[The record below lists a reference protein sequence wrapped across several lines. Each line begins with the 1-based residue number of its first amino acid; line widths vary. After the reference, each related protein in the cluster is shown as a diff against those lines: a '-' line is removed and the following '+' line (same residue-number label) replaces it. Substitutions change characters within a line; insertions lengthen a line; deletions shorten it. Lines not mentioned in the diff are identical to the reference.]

1 MKPKLVL
8 KIVKLPPY
16 SIAVQV
22 AEQDEELRNK
32 NGATPLILCPSSE
45 NRIQVRSAHVITVL
59 YGNLCVRG
67 VIRDNDLFWDHINF
81 ESAEERDEW
90 LRKLQ
95 NSLDYINGSGEK
107 EVAAPLEIEVLK

>member
-16 SIAVQV
+16 SLAIQV

-32 NGATPLILCPSSE
+32 NDSAQLVLCPSSE
-45 NRIQVRSAHVITVL
+45 NRLQVNSRYGLAAMHGKLYVL
-59 YGNLCVRG
+59 G
-67 VIRDNDLFWDHINF
+67 VIRDHDLCWDHVNF
-81 ESAEERDEW
+81 KSAEERDEW

>member
-8 KIVKLPPY
+8 NIVKLPPY
-16 SIAVQV
+16 SVAVQV

-32 NGATPLILCPSSE
+32 DAATTTVICPESCDRLFVKSVSS
-45 NRIQVRSAHVITVL
+45 IVVL
-59 YGNLCVRG
+59 YSKLCVRG
-67 VIRDNDLFWDHINF
+67 ARAGDLNWDHINF

>member
-16 SIAVQV
+16 SIGVQV
-22 AEQDEELRNK
+22 AEQDEELRDN
-32 NGATPLILCPSSE
+32 NNATPLILCPSSE
-45 NRIQVRSAHVITVL
+45 NRLQVNSRYCLAATHGKLWVL
-59 YGNLCVRG
+59 GVTRDHDLC
-67 VIRDNDLFWDHINF
+67 WDHVNF
-81 ESAEERDEW
+81 KSAEERDEW

>member
-8 KIVKLPPY
+8 NIVKLPPY
-16 SIAVQV
+16 SVAVQV

-32 NGATPLILCPSSE
+32 NTVTSLVLCPSSE
-45 NRIQVRSAHVITVL
+45 NRLQVRSGYVITAL
-59 YGNLCVRG
+59 YGKLCVRG
-67 VIRDNDLFWDHINF
+67 AIRAHDLCWDHVNF
-81 ESAEERDEW
+81 KSAEERDEW

>member
-8 KIVKLPPY
+8 NIVKLPP
-16 SIAVQV
+16 SSLAIQV
-22 AEQDEELRNK
+22 AEQDEELRN
-32 NGATPLILCPSSE
+32 NNDSAPLVLCPSSE
-45 NRIQVRSAHVITVL
+45 NRLQVNSRYVITAL
-59 YGNLCVRG
+59 YGKLCVRG
-67 VIRDNDLFWDHINF
+67 VIRDNDLCWDHINF

>member
-22 AEQDEELRNK
+22 AEQDEELRNQHVSK
-32 NGATPLILCPSSE
+32 YKVICPRSCDCLNVISAGAPLAIIDCLYIRGATS
-45 NRIQVRSAHVITVL
+45 NSAL
-59 YGNLCVRG
+59 NWGLM
-67 VIRDNDLFWDHINF
+67 NF
-81 ESAEERDEW
+81 KSAEERDEW
-90 LRKLQ
+90 SRKLQ